1 MARLYWCAIIF
12 YWRNVNLHECNSVL
26 GKWYLVLGK
35 KISKRSDPFIQYLLP
50 STNDVSTLMIYIQ
63 MTNQIATTSQNE
75 IAVSG
80 KQRLF
85 LIPFILVT
93 SLFFLWGMVH
103 NLDSILIPHLKKACE
118 LNNRQSTLIDTAV
131 FFAYFLMA
139 IPAGIFLKR
148 WGYKAGI
155 IFGLVVAA
163 TGAFLFVPAA
173 NTRSF
178 EFFLLA
184 LFVIGCGIAMLETA
198 ANPYSAVLGPP
209 ESAGFRL
216 NLAASFN
223 GLAAFVAPIIGT
235 TFILSGVEHTPTQL
249 AAMPAAEKL
258 DYLQSEAASVRIPY
272 SIFGITLLLV
282 ALLFWFF
289 HFPEVKAETKSTRLS
304 DFGRALRHK
313 HLTWAVVAQ
322 FFYVGAQ
329 VCVTSFFIRM
339 AKQGGGLDE
348 KTAGY
353 YLGAYGLLFMG
364 GRFVGT
370 FLLRFFKQQRLLFVY
385 AVICSLLC
393 LIAIIGKGEY
403 VVYALGGLGFFMSI
417 MFPTI
422 FSLGLVELGEDTKI
436 GGSLL
441 VMSIVGG
448 AIFPY
453 IMGTVI
459 DMLGDRIQPG
469 YVVPLICY
477 LVIIFFAL
485 NGYKVKIHEKP
496 VELQ

>member
-1 MARLYWCAIIF
+1 
-12 YWRNVNLHECNSVL
+12 
-26 GKWYLVLGK
+26 
-35 KISKRSDPFIQYLLP
+35 
-50 STNDVSTLMIYIQ
+50 

-249 AAMPAAEKL
+249 AATPAAEKL
-258 DYLQSEAASVRIPY
+258 GYLQSEAASVRIPY
-272 SIFGITLLLV
+272 SIFGVALLLV

-289 HFPEVKAETKSTRLS
+289 HFPEVKAET
-304 DFGRALRHK
+304 
-313 HLTWAVVAQ
+313 
-322 FFYVGAQ
+322 
-329 VCVTSFFIRM
+329 
-339 AKQGGGLDE
+339 
-348 KTAGY
+348 
-353 YLGAYGLLFMG
+353 
-364 GRFVGT
+364 
-370 FLLRFFKQQRLLFVY
+370 
-385 AVICSLLC
+385 
-393 LIAIIGKGEY
+393 
-403 VVYALGGLGFFMSI
+403 
-417 MFPTI
+417 
-422 FSLGLVELGEDTKI
+422 
-436 GGSLL
+436 
-441 VMSIVGG
+441 
-448 AIFPY
+448 
-453 IMGTVI
+453 
-459 DMLGDRIQPG
+459 
-469 YVVPLICY
+469 
-477 LVIIFFAL
+477 
-485 NGYKVKIHEKP
+485 
-496 VELQ
+496 